1 MLLLKNHKAMTLIYH
16 RKKGDNILG
25 FFSLLVKSEQNGF
38 TLGYKSL
45 YTKSM
50 FSIVFL

>member
-25 FFSLLVKSEQNGF
+25 FFSLLVKSEHGF
-38 TLGYKSL
+38 TLGYKSP
-45 YTKSM
+45 YTKNM